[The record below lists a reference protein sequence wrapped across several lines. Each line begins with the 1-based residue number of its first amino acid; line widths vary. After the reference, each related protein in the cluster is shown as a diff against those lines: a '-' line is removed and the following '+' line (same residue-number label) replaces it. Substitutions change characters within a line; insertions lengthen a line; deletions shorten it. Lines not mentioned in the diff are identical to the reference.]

1 MGKSELLMF
10 NLSSP
15 IQKEEE
21 EVANVKNVD
30 YRFMTKNIN
39 LDQIGL

>member
-15 IQKEEE
+15 IQKEE
-21 EVANVKNVD
+21 VANVKKVD